1 MTEPLSHNIGGHY
14 ASEKKSILSL
24 CSNRQGYSIGDFAR
38 ILGAS
43 VPKVTRVVTE
53 MVADGYLV
61 DLGKTGSSGGRR
73 ASIFG
78 LNPKAGYFVGIHVEQ
93 ERITVAVTDLPG
105 QPVHAVERIPFHL
118 EKTEDSVHEMCLAV
132 RKYLEAKLKLD
143 SSMIAGYGVNLT
155 GRVNHRTGY
164 SYSFFISEEKPFRT
178 ILEANFGKPVLVEN
192 DSRAMAWGEYMSSLP
207 GTEGDILFLNVG
219 WGLGMGMVMDGKL
232 YYGKSGFSGEIGHFP
247 LLNNNIPCRCG
258 KIGCLET
265 GASGSAL
272 HRLVTEQLKEGRAS
286 ALSDAFSKGEEL
298 TLDSIL
304 DAVEKEDVL
313 CIECVEKVGGTLGR
327 AVAGLINIFNPN
339 IVVIGGRLCVTEKY
353 LMPPLRSTVNK
364 LSLNLVNSDTMIKV
378 SQLGE
383 KAGAIGASLL
393 AKHCYLQKQ

>member
-1 MTEPLSHNIGGHY
+1 MDPLSQNISGHY
-14 ASEKKSILSL
+14 APEKKTILSL
-24 CSNRQGYSIGDFAR
+24 CSNRQGYSIADFAR
-38 ILGAS
+38 LLDAS
-43 VPKVTRVVTE
+43 IPKVTRIVTE

-78 LNPKAGYFVGIHVEQ
+78 LNPKAGYFVGVHVEQ
-93 ERITVAVTDLPG
+93 ERITVAATDFPG
-105 QPVHAVERIPFHL
+105 QLVHAVESIPLHL
-118 EKTEDSVHEMCLAV
+118 EKTEESVRQMCLAV
-132 RKYLEAKLKLD
+132 KKCLESKMRID
-143 SSMIAGYGVNLT
+143 SSAVAGYGVDIT
-155 GRVNHRTGY
+155 GRVNHGTGY
-164 SYSFFISEEKPFRT
+164 SYSFFISEEKPFRDL
-178 ILEANFGKPVLVEN
+178 LEAEFGKPVVVEN

-247 LLNNNIPCRCG
+247 LLDNNIPCRCG

-272 HRLVTEQLKEGRAS
+272 HRLVVGKLSDGRAS
-286 ALSDAFSKGEEL
+286 VLSRSYAAGEEI

-304 DAVEKEDVL
+304 DAVKKEDVL
-313 CIECVEKVGGTLGR
+313 CIECVEEVGETLGR

-339 IVVIGGRLCVTEKY
+339 IVVIGGRLCATEKY
-353 LMPPLRSTVNK
+353 LIPPLRSTVNK
-364 LSLNLVNSDTMIKV
+364 LSLNLVNSDTVIKV

-383 KAGAIGASLL
+383 KAGAIGSSLL
-393 AKHCYLQKQ
+393 AKHSYLIKQ

>member
-1 MTEPLSHNIGGHY
+1 MTESPSQNIGGHY
-14 ASEKKSILSL
+14 AMEKKTILSL
-24 CSNRQGYSIGDFAR
+24 CLNRTGYSIGDLAR
-38 ILGAS
+38 TLGAS
-43 VPKVTRVVTE
+43 VPKVTRIVTE
-53 MVADGYLV
+53 MVAQGYLV

-93 ERITVAVTDLPG
+93 ERISVAVTDLPG
-105 QPVHAVERIPFHL
+105 QTVHTIEKIPLHL
-118 EKTEDSVHEMCLAV
+118 EKTEESVHKMCLSV
-132 RKYLEAKLKLD
+132 KKCLESRMKLD
-143 SSMIAGYGVNLT
+143 TSSVAGYGVDLT
-155 GRVNHRTGY
+155 GRVNFRTGY
-164 SYSFFISEEKPFRT
+164 SYSFFISEEKPLQA
-178 ILEANFGKPVLVEN
+178 ILEAEFGKPVVVEN
-192 DSRAMAWGEYMSSLP
+192 DSRAMAWGEYMSSFP
-207 GTEGDILFLNVG
+207 GTAGDILFLNVG

-247 LLNNNIPCRCG
+247 LLDNNVPCRCG

-272 HRLVTEQLKEGRAS
+272 HRLVTKKLKEGRAS
-286 ALSDAFSKGEEL
+286 VLSEAFSKSEEL
-298 TLDSIL
+298 TLDNIL

-313 CIECVEKVGGTLGR
+313 CIECIEKVGETLGR

-353 LMPPLRSTVNK
+353 LIPPLRSTVNK

-383 KAGAIGASLL
+383 KAGAYGASLL